1 MDGYAHVARNRNNTC
16 GIASFAYFPILTT
29 TPTIIQ
35 KGWMQKNCDFNN
47 DLISVNGQISN
58 RTTLQNCINTC
69 NSISICSSWVF
80 VDNGRTYATCTFK
93 TGRVDRLLSKA
104 GQLCGIS
111 ERFTTTT
118 TTTTTTRTT
127 CISF

>member
-16 GIASFAYFPILTT
+16 GIASFAYFPILKT

-35 KGWMQKNCDFNN
+35 KGWMQKICDFNS

-80 VDNGRTYATCTFK
+80 VDNGNIVEPVWFN
-93 TGRVDRLLSKA
+93 D
-104 GQLCGIS
+104 IS
-111 ERFTTTT
+111 TIF
-118 TTTTTTRTT
+118 
-127 CISF
+127 S